1 MSAIERGT
9 RVTEHAIDPASAI
22 EAAAHRLRDAEMTGA
37 QCEPVSR
44 LLPEQ
49 DIGAAYAVQQL
60 NVERRIARGGGSS
73 AARSA

>member
-1 MSAIERGT
+1 MPSIRHPPSKRPRTGCAT
-9 RVTEHAIDPASAI
+9 R
-22 EAAAHRLRDAEMTGA
+22 EMTGA